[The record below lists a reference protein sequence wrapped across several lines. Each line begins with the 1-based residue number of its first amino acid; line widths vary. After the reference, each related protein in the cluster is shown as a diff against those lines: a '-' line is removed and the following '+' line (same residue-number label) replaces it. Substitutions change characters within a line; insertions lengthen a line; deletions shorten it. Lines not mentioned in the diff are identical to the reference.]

1 MVMTYTEVTLRYGLH
16 AVHRSR
22 MCLHPGDSTDV
33 SHPEG
38 STVWMPLRITYHA
51 VTFRIS
57 VHAVITLDSFSHALT
72 SRKTPT
78 KSPMAP
84 GLRAHKKYPSSP
96 ISVKGWE
103 HSAVFI
109 FTDSAYRGTT
119 ECAFNSLEYQIVV
132 IWLYVCM
139 YSVCSC
145 YMLRNYKLPNE

>member
-1 MVMTYTEVTLRYGLH
+1 MTLRALNISVECGDRPDFERVTSKTLKDVVATITMVMTYTEVTLRYGLH

-38 STVWMPLRITYHA
+38 STVWRPLRITYHA

-57 VHAVITLDSFSHALT
+57 VHAVITLDGFSHALT

-96 ISVKGWE
+96 ISFKG
-103 HSAVFI
+103 
-109 FTDSAYRGTT
+109 
-119 ECAFNSLEYQIVV
+119 
-132 IWLYVCM
+132 
-139 YSVCSC
+139 
-145 YMLRNYKLPNE
+145 